1 MDPFEKRPLLPVEVM
16 ITLAINLIV
25 VVLGYDA
32 IMMWGLS
39 SG

>member
-1 MDPFEKRPLLPVEVM
+1 MAPFEKRPLLPVEVM

-25 VVLGYDA
+25 AVLGYDA